1 MKHVKNHNS
10 SYSHQK
16 SSNVFGFKLNHSF
29 SKSFSAL
36 IAKYNVTITPT
47 ISNVNVIRSLVIN
60 RIASHPAQRLEQIAD
75 ATFNC
80 ARVGSKE
87 SLTRIIIP

>member
-1 MKHVKNHNS
+1 MKHIKNHNS

-16 SSNVFGFKLNHSF
+16 SSDVFGFKLNHSF

-36 IAKYNVTITPT
+36 IAKYNVTITPS

-60 RIASHPAQRLEQIAD
+60 RIASHPAQRLEQIAEN
-75 ATFNC
+75 TFNWG
-80 ARVGSKE
+80 RVGLKE
-87 SLTRIIIP
+87 NLTN